1 MSLILVWAQSWP
13 VLDGILRGIHFEN
26 VALSPAEGMGLFPCS
41 CLKHAEFC
49 CFIAP
54 RVNGTVK
61 GERRRDLGGY
71 ESSSTLMSSE
81 LETTSFFDSD
91 EDDSTSRYEN
101 LGPGRTQASH
111 HLSALRCHC
120 RA

>member
-1 MSLILVWAQSWP
+1 MELSGGQFDSGKIAMSPVGRKGVVSLWP
-13 VLDGILRGIHFEN
+13 VSCT
-26 VALSPAEGMGLFPCS
+26 LSRL
-41 CLKHAEFC
+41 
-49 CFIAP
+49 FIAP

-91 EDDSTSRYEN
+91 EDDSTSR
-101 LGPGRTQASH
+101 
-111 HLSALRCHC
+111 
-120 RA
+120 